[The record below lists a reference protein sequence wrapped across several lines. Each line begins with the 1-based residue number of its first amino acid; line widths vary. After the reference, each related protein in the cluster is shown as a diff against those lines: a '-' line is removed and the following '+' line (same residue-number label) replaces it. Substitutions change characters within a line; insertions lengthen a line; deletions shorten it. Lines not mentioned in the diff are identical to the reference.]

1 MQLKIDNIKLS
12 GAIQILDRL
21 ELKGL
26 KSVHRTRLI
35 RLLSDKLKNVAEE
48 EKKLKESY
56 AAKDDEGKPIIIDDK
71 YDIEETEKLQVDLEA
86 FFNEKVVIDGGD
98 NQVTIKS
105 VKQSLEECDI
115 DWSGQQAHDYAN
127 LYEAFEGGD
136 E

>member
-1 MQLKIDNIKLS
+1 MQLKIENIKIS
-12 GAIQILDRL
+12 GAIEILDKL
-21 ELKGL
+21 KLKGL

-35 RLLSDKLKNVAEE
+35 RLLSDKLQEVIEE
-48 EKKLKESY
+48 EKSLKESY

-71 YDIEETEKLQVDLEA
+71 YDIEETEKLQEDLEA

-115 DWSGQQAHDYAN
+115 DWSGQQAYDYAN

>member
-48 EKKLKESY
+48 EQKLKESY

-71 YDIEETEKLQVDLEA
+71 YDIEETEKLQEDLEA

-115 DWSGQQAHDYAN
+115 DWSGQQAYDYAN